1 VRAGPPLPRP
11 PARTVVACSRRSTS
25 LSCCPAEEG
34 RTSSTT
40 ASELLGGLLP
50 SLPPLRACHASAGS
64 LALSCSATG
73 RRAARVFP
81 SLDPPADDP
90 GHHRRGGAWR
100 SSTPTA
106 VVAGVR
112 GASVAAAGREL
123 LPPPIFGIVLFLM
136 LQLLYTVVAT
146 SSWHVGIVRLRD
158 AIVSRSCCNQW
169 EHVAFAFSTR
179 CEWSM

>member
-1 VRAGPPLPRP
+1 VLLLKIIF
-11 PARTVVACSRRSTS
+11 RSI
-25 LSCCPAEEG
+25 PV
-34 RTSSTT
+34 TT
-40 ASELLGGLLP
+40 A
-50 SLPPLRACHASAGS
+50 AG
-64 LALSCSATG
+64 A
-73 RRAARVFP
+73 
-81 SLDPPADDP
+81 
-90 GHHRRGGAWR
+90 RGGAR
-100 SSTPTA
+100 SIPVTPTA

-136 LQLLYTVVAT
+136 LQLLYTVVAA